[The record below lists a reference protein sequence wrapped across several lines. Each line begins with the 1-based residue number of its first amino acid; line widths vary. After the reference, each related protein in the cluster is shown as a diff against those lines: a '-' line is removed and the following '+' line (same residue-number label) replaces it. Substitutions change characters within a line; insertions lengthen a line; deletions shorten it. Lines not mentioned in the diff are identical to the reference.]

1 MTVSAAR
8 VPPGLTAGSG
18 LKLLDDHTSTHR
30 TPGSSRP
37 NSRERIETCQLLIS
51 RLNPRR
57 SSRPNSRERIETVSL
72 WLHPSCVHR
81 SSRPNSRERIETRP
95 IARSCVGVK
104 VPPGLTAGSGLK
116 R

>member
-57 SSRPNSRERIETVSL
+57 SSRPNSRERIETSTADGTEAK
-72 WLHPSCVHR
+72 PY
-81 SSRPNSRERIETRP
+81 
-95 IARSCVGVK
+95 

-116 R
+116 PWRRVNVERAFVFLPA